1 MDSLVLLGIL
11 LILLGFAFI
20 TIGAFRSLRAPDTI
34 EAGGVVLLGPLPIVF
49 GTSPRAAFFALLFAL
64 LVVLWVVAWILWR

>member
-20 TIGAFRSLRAPDTI
+20 TIGAFRSLRASGTI

-49 GTSPRAAFFALLFAL
+49 GTSPRAAFLALLFAL
-64 LVVLWVVAWILWR
+64 LAVLWVVVWILWR